1 MCSPRVQPTFGSHS
15 HTVAGA
21 LLKEAAFAAQQD
33 CCRLGSRPA
42 SSEKV
47 YAWMAPLPSRQP
59 AEEGLPGK
67 AVLAPAQL
75 RVPSQISP
83 RSSYTAAG
91 RLSSTDCSGP
101 KGPGAECGLST
112 RL

>member
-1 MCSPRVQPTFGSHS
+1 MCFPGISPTFGGHS
-15 HTVAGA
+15 YTVAGA
-21 LLKEAAFAAQQD
+21 LFKEAAFAAQQD
-33 CCRLGSRPA
+33 CCHLGSRPA

-47 YAWMAPLPSRQP
+47 YAWLAPLPSRQP
-59 AEEGLPGK
+59 AEEGPIGK
-67 AVLAPAQL
+67 AAPAPAQL

-83 RSSYTAAG
+83 RSSYTAAS

-101 KGPGAECGLST
+101 KGPGAEGGLST